1 MTDRKAKAKRPKE
14 RHQMCLEKDNFAM
27 CVADVTWSNT
37 DVSLARTTTSTH
49 TTGRDETEG
58 KRE

>member
-1 MTDRKAKAKRPKE
+1 
-14 RHQMCLEKDNFAM
+14 MCLEKDNFAM